1 MVGLVAG
8 IVKGIVGFAL
18 PVILISGLSTIMAPE
33 VALAALILP
42 TLVANVF
49 QALRQGVGAAWASVL
64 RFRVFLGV
72 GGVMMVLAA
81 QFVLVLPETALFL
94 IIGVPVVALAIVQL
108 SGWVL
113 NLQGA
118 SQMSESIAGAITGVM
133 GGLSGIWGAPTVTY
147 LTAINTPKDDQIR
160 IQGVIFGLGSVVL
173 VIAHLQSGVLNAA
186 TAPFSALM
194 IIPAMI
200 GVWIGNRI
208 QHRIDQVMF
217 RKVTL
222 WVLLIVG
229 LNLIRRG
236 VSG

>member
-1 MVGLVAG
+1 MDLFPYLFGGLTPVAFGFALMVGLVAG

-81 QFVLVLPETALFL
+81 QFVLVLPETVLFL
-94 IIGVPVVALAIVQL
+94 IIGVPVVALAVVQL

-118 SQMSESIAGAITGVM
+118 SQMSESIAGAITGVTTRSAFRV
-133 GGLSGIWGAPTVTY
+133 LS
-147 LTAINTPKDDQIR
+147 
-160 IQGVIFGLGSVVL
+160 LGWDPWCWLSP
-173 VIAHLQSGVLNAA
+173 ICNQAC
-186 TAPFSALM
+186 
-194 IIPAMI
+194 
-200 GVWIGNRI
+200 
-208 QHRIDQVMF
+208 
-217 RKVTL
+217 
-222 WVLLIVG
+222 
-229 LNLIRRG
+229 
-236 VSG
+236 